1 MDNKFDSKSFLL
13 ILMNLPHISRKT
25 INFILNN
32 SLIHSIE
39 DNCIIEMFRQAHMK
53 NKRIKIPTLSEVNL
67 AKEKAKSV
75 LSQTNYN
82 DIGIITILDSDFPNK
97 LRIIPDPPVII
108 FYKGNK
114 ECLYEDKSV
123 AIIGTRNPTEHGIK
137 IANRLGYI
145 FGECGFTVVSGLA
158 KGCDENGHRGCLD
171 AQGNTIAVLPCGL
184 DNVYP
189 ASNKKLA
196 EEILKKGGCLLSEY
210 QVGTRPFKNY
220 FVERD
225 RLQSA
230 LSECVIVV
238 ETDVVGGTMHTVK
251 YSKEQSKI
259 LACYKHDI
267 KYEKDKQTQ
276 GNKIL
281 IESNQAIALDSP
293 SSIDN
298 LKQIIFEKISKRIN
312 EDNEVV
318 NSKNI
323 TQLKFL

>member
-1 MDNKFDSKSFLL
+1 MENRFDTKKFLL
-13 ILMNLPHISRKT
+13 ILINLPHVSRKT

-32 SLIHSIE
+32 SLIKSLDE
-39 DNCIIEMFRQAHMK
+39 DCIIEMFSQAYTI
-53 NKRIKIPTLSEVNL
+53 NKRIKVPTLQEIYL
-67 AKEKAKSV
+67 AKEKAMSV
-75 LSQTNYN
+75 LAQTKLN
-82 DIGIITILDSDFPNK
+82 DIGIITILDSDFPMK

-114 ECLYEDKSV
+114 ECLYNNKSV

-145 FGECGFTVVSGLA
+145 FGESGFTVVSGLA
-158 KGCDENGHRGCLD
+158 KGCDENGHKGCLD

-184 DNVYP
+184 DKIYP

-196 EEILKKGGCLLSEY
+196 DDILNKGGCLLSEY
-210 QVGTRPFKNY
+210 QVGTKPFKNH
-220 FVERD
+220 FVDRD

-259 LACYKHDI
+259 LACYKHDM
-267 KYEKDKQTQ
+267 KYEHDKQSQ
-276 GNKIL
+276 GNKML
-281 IESNQAIALDSP
+281 IDSNQAVPLDS
-293 SSIDN
+293 SESINN
-298 LKQIIFEKISKRIN
+298 LKEMILKKILNENNIEIN
-312 EDNEVV
+312 KSE
-318 NSKNI
+318 NI
-323 TQLKFL
+323 TQLRFL